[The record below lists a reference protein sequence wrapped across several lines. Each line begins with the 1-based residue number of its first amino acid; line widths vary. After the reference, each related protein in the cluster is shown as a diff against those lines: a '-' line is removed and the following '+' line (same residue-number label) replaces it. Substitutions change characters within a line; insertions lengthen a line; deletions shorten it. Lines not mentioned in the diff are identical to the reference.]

1 MALAPEM
8 LILLACESEELGR
21 WGWITHAERHQAPSS
36 GIFKSSFPLILHELQ
51 HAKISV
57 KGIALILCSMIVLA
71 ASLLPFHAF
80 EQLVT
85 HDSCLPSSC
94 FLVVHGIALYDSLSA
109 EARQAGG
116 QILLIFAT
124 SKVNQLGNH
133 LVAPLGQPAKM

>member
-1 MALAPEM
+1 
-8 LILLACESEELGR
+8 
-21 WGWITHAERHQAPSS
+21 
-36 GIFKSSFPLILHELQ
+36 
-51 HAKISV
+51 
-57 KGIALILCSMIVLA
+57 MIVLA

-80 EQLVT
+80 EQLIT